1 MIHIINGTIAENLM
15 NLMLQGKFLPLTI
28 NLWSNF
34 IPFVALVVF
43 GIILL
48 GIYIWTEDS
57 LLPALLLLT
66 YWAIALLP
74 TTPAEIKQVML
85 PELAKPL
92 LYALIALSFTPVI
105 VNLILRNRGY

>member
-1 MIHIINGTIAENLM
+1 MINGSIAESLM
-15 NLMLQGKFLPLTI
+15 NLTLQGKFLPLTI

-34 IPFVALVVF
+34 IPFVVLLVF
-43 GIILL
+43 GLILL

-57 LLPALLLLT
+57 LLPALLLLL
-66 YWAIALLP
+66 YWAVALLP
-74 TTPAEIKQVML
+74 STPTEIKQAML

-92 LYALIALSFTPVI
+92 LYVFIALSFTPVI